1 MYLWLLYRCK
11 DELKNRREI
20 NDDKETNSINGAND
34 SSFNIDLENST
45 ENNSL
50 SSYAKCLAMLWE
62 PYKNEFWYWE
72 IIESYRRI
80 ILTSFISIINPGS
93 SFQSIAALTFSLF
106 FYKLYS
112 HYAPYARRSDNVLS
126 DIGQFQ
132 VFWTFFISLIINNSL
147 LGNTWKYELDIILIT
162 TNLFIAILT
171 VFFTITDLNLL
182 KRIPAISITSITSI
196 LDSSNGTDEGG
207 EIHFTSLRDTDD
219 PELLYNSMKIKS
231 DAYNEQIRMMALSP
245 DREDIYDFEMDD
257 FPDHDDDNDDN
268 NDHNNFTMRSER
280 SIRFKTPFN

>member
-1 MYLWLLYRCK
+1 
-11 DELKNRREI
+11 
-20 NDDKETNSINGAND
+20 
-34 SSFNIDLENST
+34 
-45 ENNSL
+45 
-50 SSYAKCLAMLWE
+50 
-62 PYKNEFWYWE
+62 
-72 IIESYRRI
+72 
-80 ILTSFISIINPGS
+80 
-93 SFQSIAALTFSLF
+93 
-106 FYKLYS
+106 
-112 HYAPYARRSDNVLS
+112 
-126 DIGQFQ
+126 
-132 VFWTFFISLIINNSL
+132 
-147 LGNTWKYELDIILIT
+147 
-162 TNLFIAILT
+162 
-171 VFFTITDLNLL
+171 L

-268 NDHNNFTMRSER
+268 NDDNNDHNNFTMRSER